1 MMFLKIP
8 QISQEDICVGAFFD
22 NVAGLQAYSI
32 IKKRLQHKCSFCE
45 IPENFKSTYFEEH
58 LRTTVSIEY

>member
-22 NVAGLQAYSI
+22 NVAGVQAYSI

-45 IPENFKSTYFEEH
+45 IPENF
-58 LRTTVSIEY
+58 